1 VRAFPAANLNSVAA
15 SASGAAVSLNSLSL
29 ASQHLILLRE
39 LLSSLSGVE
48 GVYIKVRAQK
58 KKGSGGNSGINSTS
72 GGLSSES
79 ASPNQSLQISLALD
93 VDSADRSI
101 ASLVTHIQYIAY
113 EARNSIIDV
122 LFCLCC
128 KVTQLLPVCECAFK
142 VRGFIRQQSQ
152 YEYGMVSHAFCAAV
166 RRIIRDFDALIA
178 QMEHLYIQQNLSLQK
193 MVYSAID
200 ACFSMHIIVVLSHL
214 MSLVSNYCFFSP
226 VCFESNAFS
235 RACV

>member
-1 VRAFPAANLNSVAA
+1 MPPTLKPVISELEVINTLILKEQKLELMLFLCCQQIRAFPAANLNSVAA
-15 SASGAAVSLNSLSL
+15 TASGAAVSLNSLSL

-58 KKGSGGNSGINSTS
+58 KKGNGGSSDINI
-72 GGLSSES
+72 GLSSES
-79 ASPNQSLQISLALD
+79 TKSNPSLQISLALD

-101 ASLVTHIQYIAY
+101 ASLVTHIYYIGY
-113 EARNSIIDV
+113 EIRNANINGFFIV
-122 LFCLCC
+122 C
-128 KVTQLLPVCECAFK
+128 KVTQLLPVCECALK
-142 VRGFIRQQSQ
+142 VREFTRQQSQ

-193 MVYSAID
+193 MVCSR
-200 ACFSMHIIVVLSHL
+200 IVKILHVF
-214 MSLVSNYCFFSP
+214 V
-226 VCFESNAFS
+226 
-235 RACV
+235 